1 MTGDSPTASDR
12 RDMWPAD
19 VDALSALQEEL
30 ATATMPQFALDPA
43 LPMGGCFVC
52 FPRGGGGPGLAG
64 DPAWAASAVTIHGR
78 RGWQAAVPGLAA
90 APYQAGW
97 LAAREG
103 ALLERAVRA
112 LVAPPAVLLVDATG
126 RDHPRR
132 AGLALHLGAALGLP
146 TVGVTHRPLLA
157 TGDWPADRPGAA
169 TPLTLGGDLVG
180 YWVRTRLGAR
190 PLAVHAAWATGPNQ
204 AVEVVLAATRRA
216 RTPEP
221 LRRARRLARWA
232 RAAQEGGGA

>member
-1 MTGDSPTASDR
+1 MTGDSPIASDR
-12 RDMWPAD
+12 RDMWPAEI
-19 VDALSALQEEL
+19 DALSALQEEL
-30 ATATMPQFALDPA
+30 AAAAMPEFIFDPA
-43 LPMGGCFVC
+43 LPIGGCFVC

-64 DPAWAASAVTIHGR
+64 DPAWAAAVTTQGR
-78 RGWQAAVPGLAA
+78 RGSEAVVPGLAA
-90 APYQAGW
+90 APYRPGW

-112 LVAPPAVLLVDATG
+112 LAAPPAVLLVDATG

-190 PLAVHAAWATGPNQ
+190 PLAVHAAWAAGPDQ
-204 AVEVVLAATRRA
+204 ALEVVLAATRRA

-221 LRRARRLARWA
+221 LRRARRLARRA
-232 RAAQEGGGA
+232 RAAQEARGA